1 MSEESA
7 VTDKIFNRQDLVAKV
22 IEKAGLP
29 RGKAVIVVDTV
40 FSAITE
46 TLKAGREIR
55 LVGFGSFNVTERKAT
70 KGHDPRTGA
79 EIDIPEGKSVKFR
92 AGKGLRE
99 AVSPPKA

>member
-1 MSEESA
+1 MSDESA
-7 VTDKIFNRQDLVAKV
+7 TPEKFFNRQDLVAMV
-22 IEKAGLP
+22 VERANLP

-40 FSAITE
+40 FSAITD

-55 LVGFGSFNVTERKAT
+55 LVGFGSFNVMDRKAT

-99 AVSPPKA
+99 AISPPKS

>member
-1 MSEESA
+1 MSDEPVAPE
-7 VTDKIFNRQDLVAKV
+7 KIFNRQDLVSMV
-22 IEKAGLP
+22 VEKTRLP

-40 FSAITE
+40 FSAITD

-55 LVGFGSFNVTERKAT
+55 LVGFGSFNVMERKAT

-99 AVSPPKA
+99 AIAPPKA